1 MKRWGMDI
9 APVLIDGTWRT
20 AAATFTFQANNP
32 ATGEALPTHFPISE
46 WEDCDAALTAAT
58 QAAAELRALSADRIA
73 DFLEAYARNI
83 EAAADAIIDAAA
95 SETALPIAPRLK
107 DVELPRTTN
116 QLRQAAAA
124 AREGSWR
131 RATLDIERNIRSC
144 FVPIGPVVVFGP
156 NNFPFAFNGV
166 SGGDF
171 AAAIAAGNPVIA
183 KAHPLHPHTT
193 QLLAEQAQKAAE
205 TGLPRATVQLLYH
218 LSNDD
223 GLKLVADP
231 RVGAIGFTGSRTAG
245 LHLKRAAET
254 AGNPIYLEM
263 SSVNPVIFLPGAI
276 AERRD
281 ELVRELADSALA
293 GSGQFCTSPNIVVL
307 PEGPDADAIIEA
319 LAAIFNQRTPQPL
332 LSTAGRDHLH
342 NAVTALNTAGARL
355 VTGGAPAEGHATCY
369 SNTLLSVTA
378 EQFLDAPAE
387 LQREAFGN
395 AMLIVTAKDAVE
407 TAAIIRRIEGSLTGC
422 IYSAR
427 SGSDDELYDTF
438 APLLLEKVGRLLND
452 KMPTGVAVSPAMN
465 HGGPYPSTGHPGFTA
480 VGIPHALTRFAA
492 LRCYDGVRPERLP
505 DILRDQTSN
514 PKTWRLID
522 GTWIRA

>member
-1 MKRWGMDI
+1 MDI

-32 ATGEALPTHFPISE
+32 ATGEVLPTHFPISE
-46 WEDCDAALTAAT
+46 WEDCDSALAAAT
-58 QAAAELRALSADRIA
+58 PAAAELRAIAPERIA
-73 DFLEAYARNI
+73 DFLETYARNI
-83 EAAADAIIDAAA
+83 EAAADAIIQTAAA
-95 SETALPIAPRLK
+95 ETALPVAPRLK

-144 FVPIGPVVVFGP
+144 FEPIGPVVVFGP
-156 NNFPFAFNGV
+156 NNFPFAFNGI

-183 KAHPLHPHTT
+183 KAHPLHPRTT
-193 QLLAEQAQKAAE
+193 QVLAEQAQKAADE
-205 TGLPRATVQLLYH
+205 AGLPRATVQLLYH

-223 GLKLVADP
+223 GLKLVADS
-231 RVGAIGFTGSRTAG
+231 RVGAVAFTGSRTAG

-263 SSVNPVIFLPGAI
+263 SSINPVIFLPGAI

-293 GSGQFCTSPNIVVL
+293 GSGQFCTSPNIVIL
-307 PEGPDADAIIEA
+307 PEGADADAMIDA
-319 LAAIFNQRTPQPL
+319 LAAIFNERKPQPL
-332 LSTAGRDHLH
+332 LSTGGRDHLH
-342 NAVTALNTAGARL
+342 NTVTALNTAGARL
-355 VTGGAPAEGHATCY
+355 VAGGAPVEGHATCY
-369 SNTLLSVTA
+369 SNTLLHVTG

-395 AMLIVTAKDAVE
+395 ATLIVTTKDADE
-407 TAAIIRRIEGSLTGC
+407 TAAIIRHIEGSLTGC

-427 SGSDDELYDTF
+427 SGSDDELYD
-438 APLLLEKVGRLLND
+438 ALALLLLEKVGRLLND

-480 VGIPHALTRFAA
+480 VGIPHSLTRFAA
-492 LRCYDGVRPERLP
+492 LRCYDGVRHDRLP
-505 DILRDQTSN
+505 DILRDQTPN
-514 PKTWRLID
+514 PTTWRLI
-522 GTWIRA
+522 GGEWMR